1 MRIITTPLQKAYL
14 IHQPGTCAKD
24 HRIICDQKIP
34 KERVRGGTKQRGKK
48 TVSPNSIGREEQQD
62 YYKCVGY
69 SSSLA
74 PHAVRRQKV
83 LKDLS
88 FNPHQ
93 ERFKAKLTHPQRWVQ
108 LPIVEAN
115 NLFDT
120 EMVGRLQGRT
130 KQKICTAHYF

>member
-1 MRIITTPLQKAYL
+1 
-14 IHQPGTCAKD
+14 
-24 HRIICDQKIP
+24 
-34 KERVRGGTKQRGKK
+34 
-48 TVSPNSIGREEQQD
+48 
-62 YYKCVGY
+62 
-69 SSSLA
+69 LA

-130 KQKICTAHYF
+130 EQKICTAHYFERSFTIQNFEDSKFWGLHFFF